1 MLGAPSPSR
10 QPQRP
15 AAPAPACGDVRFI
28 GDGGDNQEGLYWRYE
43 MHLRRLES
51 ALRSITAGNGAIYAT
66 RAESYL
72 IVRPMMGHDISFPFK
87 MVKRGWRAVYA
98 VDAHASEKMAP
109 SIEGEYARKRRMA
122 SRTWPTVILGGM
134 LSPRGYDPIYALM
147 IFSHRV
153 LRYLSPFLHVI
164 ALGSAIALIGHGWV
178 YLAAAVLQVLV
189 LLAAALAPLV
199 PLRPLLVAR
208 YYVVTTV
215 SLATGLWDWLTGV
228 PTAVWEAGRGDPMI
242 SGRRALDLTIAVP
255 TAILTAPV
263 VAALA
268 LAIKLDSRGPV
279 LYRQVRVGLDGRH
292 FRICKLRTMIVG
304 AEFIGA
310 GLAVDENDDRITRVG
325 RVLRRYSLDE
335 LTNLWNVLSGDMAI
349 VGPRPTVPVQVDQY
363 TERQRGRLAVR
374 PGLTGW
380 AQVNGRASLPWSE
393 RIELDLWYVQHRSL
407 WLDLRILAATLRMV
421 LSGHGLYHRGEGGG
435 WIPPAAEPDERLS
448 HAETSGPREP

>member
-1 MLGAPSPSR
+1 MSALKSAFWASAGLLIYTQLGYGLVLSGLAAVTRRRESPATWEGELPSVSVIVAAYAEEDVIAARVANLRALDYPADKVEVIVACDGSPDDTAAQARQAGADKVLELARAGKIRAQDAAVAQAAGQLLAFTDANTAWQPEALSR
-10 QPQRP
+10 LV
-15 AAPAPACGDVRFI
+15 AAFGDGSVGYACGDVSFV

-228 PTAVWEAGRGDPMI
+228 PTAVWE
-242 SGRRALDLTIAVP
+242 
-255 TAILTAPV
+255 PV
-263 VAALA
+263 E
-268 LAIKLDSRGPV
+268 G
-279 LYRQVRVGLDGRH
+279 
-292 FRICKLRTMIVG
+292 
-304 AEFIGA
+304 
-310 GLAVDENDDRITRVG
+310 TR
-325 RVLRRYSLDE
+325 
-335 LTNLWNVLSGDMAI
+335 
-349 VGPRPTVPVQVDQY
+349 
-363 TERQRGRLAVR
+363 
-374 PGLTGW
+374 
-380 AQVNGRASLPWSE
+380 
-393 RIELDLWYVQHRSL
+393 
-407 WLDLRILAATLRMV
+407 
-421 LSGHGLYHRGEGGG
+421 
-435 WIPPAAEPDERLS
+435 
-448 HAETSGPREP
+448 

>member
-1 MLGAPSPSR
+1 MTVLKTAFWASAGLLIYTQVGYGLVLSGLAAVTRRRESPATWEGELPSVSVIVAAYAEEDVIAARVANLRALDYPADKVEVIVACDGSPDDTAARARQAGADKVLELARAGKIRAQDAAVGQAAGQLLAFTDANTAWQPDALSR
-10 QPQRP
+10 LV
-15 AAPAPACGDVRFI
+15 AAFGDGRVGYACGDVSFV
-28 GDGGDNQEGLYWRYE
+28 GEGGDNQEGLYWRYE

-228 PTAVWEAGRGDPMI
+228 PTAVWE
-242 SGRRALDLTIAVP
+242 
-255 TAILTAPV
+255 PV
-263 VAALA
+263 E
-268 LAIKLDSRGPV
+268 G
-279 LYRQVRVGLDGRH
+279 
-292 FRICKLRTMIVG
+292 
-304 AEFIGA
+304 
-310 GLAVDENDDRITRVG
+310 TR
-325 RVLRRYSLDE
+325 
-335 LTNLWNVLSGDMAI
+335 
-349 VGPRPTVPVQVDQY
+349 
-363 TERQRGRLAVR
+363 
-374 PGLTGW
+374 
-380 AQVNGRASLPWSE
+380 
-393 RIELDLWYVQHRSL
+393 
-407 WLDLRILAATLRMV
+407 
-421 LSGHGLYHRGEGGG
+421 
-435 WIPPAAEPDERLS
+435 
-448 HAETSGPREP
+448 

>member
-1 MLGAPSPSR
+1 
-10 QPQRP
+10 
-15 AAPAPACGDVRFI
+15 
-28 GDGGDNQEGLYWRYE
+28 
-43 MHLRRLES
+43 
-51 ALRSITAGNGAIYAT
+51 
-66 RAESYL
+66 
-72 IVRPMMGHDISFPFK
+72 MM
-87 MVKRGWRAVYA
+87 
-98 VDAHASEKMAP
+98 
-109 SIEGEYARKRRMA
+109 
-122 SRTWPTVILGGM
+122 
-134 LSPRGYDPIYALM
+134 
-147 IFSHRV
+147 
-153 LRYLSPFLHVI
+153 
-164 ALGSAIALIGHGWV
+164 
-178 YLAAAVLQVLV
+178 
-189 LLAAALAPLV
+189 
-199 PLRPLLVAR
+199 
-208 YYVVTTV
+208 
-215 SLATGLWDWLTGV
+215 
-228 PTAVWEAGRGDPMI
+228 
-242 SGRRALDLTIAVP
+242 SGRRALDLAIAVP

-292 FRICKLRTMIVG
+292 FQICKLRTMIVG

-325 RVLRRYSLDE
+325 RFLRRYSLDE

>member
-1 MLGAPSPSR
+1 MTVLKTAFWASAGLLLYTQVGYGLVLSGLAAVARRREGPASWEGELPRVSVIVAAYAEEDVIAARVANLRALDYPADKVEVIVACDGSPDDTAAQARQAGADKVLELPRAGKIRAQDAAVAQATGRLLAFTDANTAWQPDALSR
-10 QPQRP
+10 LV
-15 AAPAPACGDVRFI
+15 AAFGDARVGYACGDVSFV

-178 YLAAAVLQVLV
+178 YLAAAVVQVLV
-189 LLAAALAPLV
+189 LLAAGLAPLV

-228 PTAVWEAGRGDPMI
+228 PTAVWE
-242 SGRRALDLTIAVP
+242 
-255 TAILTAPV
+255 PV
-263 VAALA
+263 E
-268 LAIKLDSRGPV
+268 G
-279 LYRQVRVGLDGRH
+279 
-292 FRICKLRTMIVG
+292 
-304 AEFIGA
+304 
-310 GLAVDENDDRITRVG
+310 TR
-325 RVLRRYSLDE
+325 
-335 LTNLWNVLSGDMAI
+335 
-349 VGPRPTVPVQVDQY
+349 
-363 TERQRGRLAVR
+363 
-374 PGLTGW
+374 
-380 AQVNGRASLPWSE
+380 
-393 RIELDLWYVQHRSL
+393 
-407 WLDLRILAATLRMV
+407 
-421 LSGHGLYHRGEGGG
+421 
-435 WIPPAAEPDERLS
+435 
-448 HAETSGPREP
+448 

>member
-1 MLGAPSPSR
+1 MTVLKTAFWASAGLLIYTQVGYGLVLSGLAAVTRRRESPATWEGELPSVSVIVAAYAEEDVIAARVANLRALDYPADKVEVIVACDGSPDDTAARARQAGADKVLELARAGKIRAQDAAVGQAAGQLLAFTDANTAWQPDALSR
-10 QPQRP
+10 LV
-15 AAPAPACGDVRFI
+15 AAFGDGRVGYACGDVSFV

-228 PTAVWEAGRGDPMI
+228 PTAVWE
-242 SGRRALDLTIAVP
+242 
-255 TAILTAPV
+255 PV
-263 VAALA
+263 E
-268 LAIKLDSRGPV
+268 G
-279 LYRQVRVGLDGRH
+279 
-292 FRICKLRTMIVG
+292 
-304 AEFIGA
+304 
-310 GLAVDENDDRITRVG
+310 TR
-325 RVLRRYSLDE
+325 
-335 LTNLWNVLSGDMAI
+335 
-349 VGPRPTVPVQVDQY
+349 
-363 TERQRGRLAVR
+363 
-374 PGLTGW
+374 
-380 AQVNGRASLPWSE
+380 
-393 RIELDLWYVQHRSL
+393 
-407 WLDLRILAATLRMV
+407 
-421 LSGHGLYHRGEGGG
+421 
-435 WIPPAAEPDERLS
+435 
-448 HAETSGPREP
+448 